1 MLKTIQQNNNI
12 MLAKV
17 DLSFKQIREF
27 ERTKHVHRLHP
38 YLGKFIP
45 QLVEVFLKK
54 YFTQDDVILDPFS
67 GSGTTLVEANI
78 RGMDSIGIELS
89 KFNCMITK
97 IKTQDYDLELL
108 KKEILDI
115 LKKTQ
120 EFSNGIK
127 NNKSLSDI
135 ITNKTK
141 YFVNSEYLNT
151 WFAKNS
157 LKELLFYL
165 NQIQDYTY
173 QDILKIILT
182 RSARSARLVPHFEL
196 TRAEKPVYGP
206 YYCHK
211 HNRTCFPIDN
221 AIKFIN
227 RYSLDTIKRVK
238 EFSKLKTSKKAY
250 ILHGD
255 SKTINIKKAL
265 IEQLKEKID
274 KEITGI
280 FTSPPYVG
288 LIDYHDQHRYA
299 YELLGMPLN
308 GHIEIGTKSNGSGK
322 SAQKIY
328 QEDIIK
334 ALVNLRKQISDNAKI
349 FFVVNDKNN
358 LYQEIA
364 ERSGFTIIER
374 FERPVLMKASR
385 ERTPYS
391 ESILHMIKN

>member
-1 MLKTIQQNNNI
+1 MVLQ
-12 MLAKV
+12 KV
-17 DLSFKQIREF
+17 DLSFKNVREF

-45 QLVEVFLKK
+45 QLVEVFLRK
-54 YFTQDDVILDPFS
+54 YFNQNDVVLDPFS

-78 RGMDSIGIELS
+78 LGMDSIGIELS
-89 KFNCMITK
+89 KFNCMIAK
-97 IKTQDYDLELL
+97 IKTQEYDLELL
-108 KKEILDI
+108 EKEIMDI
-115 LKKTQ
+115 LKRTR
-120 EFSNGIK
+120 EFSGDDK

-141 YFVNSEYLNT
+141 YFANSEYLNT

-165 NQIQDYTY
+165 NQIQNYTY

-196 TRAEKPVYGP
+196 TRAEKPVYGQ

-211 HNRTCFPIDN
+211 HGRTCFPIDN

-227 RYSLDTIKRVK
+227 RYSLDTIKRIK
-238 EFSKLKTSKKAY
+238 EFSKIRTSKDTFV
-250 ILHGD
+250 LNGD
-255 SKTINIKKAL
+255 SKSIDIKKSL
-265 IEQLKEKID
+265 KEQLNEKFD
-274 KEITGI
+274 KEITGV
-280 FTSPPYVG
+280 FTSPPYIG

-308 GHIEIGTKSNGSGK
+308 GHMEIGTKTNGSGK
-322 SAQKIY
+322 IAQKKY
-328 QEDIIK
+328 QDDITK
-334 ALVNLRKQISDNAKI
+334 TLVNIRKQIADNAKV

-358 LYQEIA
+358 LYEEIVSK
-364 ERSGFTIIER
+364 SGFVIIER

-391 ESILHMIKN
+391 ESILHMKKEN

>member
-1 MLKTIQQNNNI
+1 

-17 DLSFKQIREF
+17 DLSFKHVREF

-45 QLVEVFLKK
+45 QLVEAFLKR
-54 YFTQDDVILDPFS
+54 YFTQSDVILDPFS

-78 RGMDSIGIELS
+78 LGMDSIGIELS

-108 KKEILDI
+108 EKEIIAI
-115 LKKTQ
+115 LRKTQ
-120 EFSNGIK
+120 DFSEGIK
-127 NNKSLSDI
+127 NNKSLPEI

-141 YFVNSEYLNT
+141 YFVDSEYLNT

-196 TRAEKPVYGP
+196 TRAEKPVYKP

-211 HNRTCFPIDN
+211 HNRVCVPIDN

-227 RYSLDTIKRVK
+227 RYSLDTIKRIK
-238 EFSKLKTSKKAY
+238 EFSRIRTSKNTFV
-250 ILHGD
+250 LHGD
-255 SKTINIKKAL
+255 SKTINIKKTL
-265 IEQLKEKID
+265 VEQLNENFD

-308 GHIEIGTKSNGSGK
+308 GHMEIGTKSNGSGRI
-322 SAQKIY
+322 AQKKY

-334 ALVNLRKQISDNAKI
+334 TLINMRKQIADSAKV

-358 LYQEIA
+358 LYEEIA
-364 ERSGFTIIER
+364 KKGGFVVVER

-391 ESILHMIKN
+391 ESILHMSKT

>member
-1 MLKTIQQNNNI
+1 MMSTKI
-12 MLAKV
+12 
-17 DLSFKQIREF
+17 DLSFKHVREF

-45 QLVEVFLKK
+45 QLVEVFLKRN
-54 YFTQDDVILDPFS
+54 FTQNDVILDPFS
-67 GSGTTLVEANI
+67 GSGTTLVESNI
-78 RGMDSIGIELS
+78 LGIDSIGIELS

-97 IKTQDYDLELL
+97 IKTQRYDLGLL
-108 KKEILDI
+108 EKEILDI

-120 EFSNGIK
+120 EFSMGIK
-127 NNKSLSDI
+127 NNKSLFDI
-135 ITNKTK
+135 TTNETK
-141 YFVNSEYLNT
+141 YFANSEYLNI

-157 LKELLFYL
+157 LKEILFYL
-165 NQIQDYTY
+165 NQIQNYTY

-196 TRAEKPVYGP
+196 TRAEKPVYGA

-211 HNRTCFPIDN
+211 HNRTCFPVDN

-227 RYSLDTIKRVK
+227 RYSLDTIKRIK
-238 EFSKLKTSKKAY
+238 EFSKLRTPKNTFV
-250 ILHGD
+250 LHGD
-255 SKTINIKKAL
+255 SKSINIKKSL
-265 IEQLKEKID
+265 KEQLNENFN

-308 GHIEIGTKSNGSGK
+308 GHMEIGTKSNGSGK
-322 SAQKIY
+322 SAQKTY
-328 QEDIIK
+328 QEDIIQT
-334 ALVNLRKQISDNAKI
+334 LVNLRKQISDNAKI

-358 LYQEIA
+358 LYNEIA
-364 ERSGFTIIER
+364 EKSGFVIIER

-391 ESILHMIKN
+391 ESILHMVKN

>member
-1 MLKTIQQNNNI
+1 

-17 DLSFKQIREF
+17 DLSFKNVREF

-45 QLVEVFLKK
+45 QLVEAFLKR
-54 YFTQDDVILDPFS
+54 YFIQSDVILDPFS

-78 RGMDSIGIELS
+78 LGMDSVGIELS
-89 KFNCMITK
+89 KFNCVITK
-97 IKTQDYDLELL
+97 VKTQDYDLEILE
-108 KKEILDI
+108 KEIIGI

-120 EFSNGIK
+120 DFSEGIK
-127 NNKSLSDI
+127 NNKSLPEI

-141 YFVNSEYLNT
+141 YFVDSEYLNT

-173 QDILKIILT
+173 QDVLKIILT

-196 TRAEKPVYGP
+196 TRAEKPVYKS

-211 HNRTCFPIDN
+211 HNRVCVPIGN

-227 RYSLDTIKRVK
+227 RYSLDTIKRIK
-238 EFSKLKTSKKAY
+238 EFSRIRTSKNTF

-255 SKTINIKKAL
+255 SKTINIKKTL
-265 IEQLKEKID
+265 VEQLNENFD

-308 GHIEIGTKSNGSGK
+308 GHMEIGTKSNGSGRI
-322 SAQKIY
+322 AQKKY
-328 QEDIIK
+328 QADIIK
-334 ALVNLRKQISDNAKI
+334 ALINLRKQIADNAKV

-358 LYQEIA
+358 LYEEIA
-364 ERSGFTIIER
+364 EKSGFAVAER

-391 ESILHMIKN
+391 ESILHMIKK